1 MAKTDIKIFYIPLE
15 TDLIP
20 TESKINELSAIED
33 IVMIGYPIGISD
45 QYNHKPVIRR
55 GITATHPKRIIKG
68 KNIFYLIWRV
78 SLVQVVLRCLL

>member
-1 MAKTDIKIFYIPLE
+1 MCCLPLGPALNELAKTDIKIFYIPLE

-68 KNIFYLIWRV
+68 KTYFT
-78 SLVQVVLRCLL
+78 